1 MERRVGRLLFYRT
14 LSVTQDIV
22 EESKHGT
29 TEILRGMTAQLAEAD
44 DMVVVE
50 DIRSENFWL
59 CTRFSP
65 SCVLLCVLALI

>member
-1 MERRVGRLLFYRT
+1 M
-14 LSVTQDIV
+14 

-59 CTRFSP
+59 CTRISP

>member
-1 MERRVGRLLFYRT
+1 MERHVGQLLFYRT
-14 LSVTQDIV
+14 LSATQDIV

-50 DIRSENFWL
+50 DIRSEQFWL
-59 CTRFSP
+59 LY
-65 SCVLLCVLALI
+65 SCLAFFRVTLCVSP